1 MTCSR
6 LAKELK
12 TEQEAEEG
20 SSESTNSEEKSTDT
34 TEKKVKDEEVSFL
47 WKILGYRSHCE
58 QAWAKS
64 LEGLEISKMTHLRW
78 LKENRDCVAT
88 NSEVEHI

>member
-1 MTCSR
+1 MLVLSSVTCSR

-34 TEKKVKDEEVSFL
+34 TEKKVKDEEVSFCGKFWVTEAIVSRHGRNR
-47 WKILGYRSHCE
+47 WKG
-58 QAWAKS
+58 WKS
-64 LEGLEISKMTHLRW
+64 RK
-78 LKENRDCVAT
+78 
-88 NSEVEHI
+88 